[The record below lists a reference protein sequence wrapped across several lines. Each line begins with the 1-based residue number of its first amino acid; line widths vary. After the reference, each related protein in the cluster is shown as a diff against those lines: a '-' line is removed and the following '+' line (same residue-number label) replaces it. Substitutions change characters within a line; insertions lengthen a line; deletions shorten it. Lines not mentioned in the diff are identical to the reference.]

1 MDHGCMRSFFL
12 SIALAALA
20 LSFGCT
26 SQSTPSRPSTP
37 QSPSQSSPPSP
48 STQSPSSSSPSMPSP
63 SQRSLPSTPSIP
75 SPSRQSLPSTPSI
88 PSTSQQSIPSPAS
101 MPDSTTGEESTPSS
115 DQGDQPATAGGTP
128 TPPSIDPAETQ
139 SGDGDDG
146 WETATELPGEEIVDT
161 DAGMEGSDESGMLEP
176 DGDRS
181 AGDQSVETTGTE
193 DQPGGPSSDDEG
205 VDPGRSGDDELERAL
220 DVFDGEILEGRKI
233 VLARSNDRAGQS
245 QRVMASGI
253 EPTTPAGGTNSGGG
267 SLPDTAP
274 RQTDTRGVPMPR
286 PVAVVVPTDI
296 PDAKDDDVVARQLR
310 EAAMAEIDPDL
321 RQALWDDYRRYK
333 SGS

>member
-1 MDHGCMRSFFL
+1 MPE
-12 SIALAALA
+12 
-20 LSFGCT
+20 
-26 SQSTPSRPSTP
+26 STP
-37 QSPSQSSPPSP
+37 
-48 STQSPSSSSPSMPSP
+48 
-63 SQRSLPSTPSIP
+63 
-75 SPSRQSLPSTPSI
+75 
-88 PSTSQQSIPSPAS
+88 
-101 MPDSTTGEESTPSS
+101 GEESTPSS

-128 TPPSIDPAETQ
+128 TPPSTDPAETQ
-139 SGDGDDG
+139 SGEGDDG
-146 WETATELPGEEIVDT
+146 WETATELPGEEIADT
-161 DAGMEGSDESGMLEP
+161 DAGMEGTEESGTSESAG
-176 DGDRS
+176 DGS
-181 AGDQSVETTGTE
+181 AGDQSIGATGTE

-245 QRVMASGI
+245 QRVMTSGI
-253 EPTTPAGGTNSGGG
+253 EPTIPGGGTNSGGG

-274 RQTDTRGVPMPR
+274 RQSDTRGVPMPG
-286 PVAVVVPTDI
+286 PIAAVIPTDI

-310 EAAMAEIDPDL
+310 EAAMAETDPDL